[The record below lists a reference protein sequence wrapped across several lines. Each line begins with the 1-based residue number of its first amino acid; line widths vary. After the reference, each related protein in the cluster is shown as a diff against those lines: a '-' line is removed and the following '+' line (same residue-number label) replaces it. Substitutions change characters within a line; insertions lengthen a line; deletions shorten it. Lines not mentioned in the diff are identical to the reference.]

1 MFHIENALKS
11 MATGVA
17 TIHNELKF
25 KERNRRFTQLSQKLQ
40 EGQCCNGISS
50 QGTMLEGVEHRK
62 GKELNVQRL
71 CLKPSVLIIMKK
83 EDNQRT
89 HYYNNLC

>member
-1 MFHIENALKS
+1 

-40 EGQCCNGISS
+40 EGQCCDGISS
-50 QGTMLEGVEHRK
+50 QGTMLEGVEHGK
-62 GKELNVQRL
+62 GKELNV
-71 CLKPSVLIIMKK
+71 
-83 EDNQRT
+83 
-89 HYYNNLC
+89 